1 MSIALIGPPGA
12 GKGTHANDLIAK
24 FNLVH
29 IVTGEL
35 FRRHLEERSA
45 IGILS
50 RKYMTRGEL
59 VPDEVVDAI
68 VEEWLWKADPDKGI
82 LFDGFPRTVN
92 QAQFLDRLLDEVGR
106 KLHGAVYFNIPDDEV
121 VLRLLGRVVC
131 SECYA
136 PYHLKFNPP
145 AQENV
150 CDRCG
155 GALRRR
161 TTDIPELI
169 RVRLRAFRRAAAPL
183 IDYYQATNRLIIID
197 GAQDIQTVGETVSNV
212 VEGLMQQRIQMAT
225 AAETAEIETL
235 KPALP
240 TPDRITL
247 VDESVNVV
255 LVGGPGSGKGTQA
268 SELKEALNVPHIS
281 TGDLFRE
288 NIKHETE
295 LGKLAKSYMDKG
307 ELVPDDVTE
316 AMVENRLAQDDAARG
331 FILDGFPRTLP
342 QAEALT
348 EILAG
353 LGRQLNAV
361 FYLKVSDAEIT
372 ERLSGRMICRE
383 CQTPFHKIFNP
394 FEACPYNKCEGEHLY
409 QRDDDKPETIR
420 ARLDTF
426 HRQTAPLINY
436 YMENDRLVEVNGEGD
451 VADVTQR
458 MLAAAGELE
467 AV

>member
-12 GKGTHANDLIAK
+12 GKGTHVDYLIEK

-35 FRRHLEERSA
+35 FRRHVEERTA

-50 RKYMTRGEL
+50 KKYMTRGEL

-68 VEEWLWKADPDKGI
+68 VEEWLWKADPEKGV

-92 QAQFLDRLLDEVGR
+92 QAQFVDELLKEVDR
-106 KLHGAVYFNIPDDEV
+106 KMHGVIYFNVPDDEI

-131 SECYA
+131 SECYT

-145 AQENV
+145 AQEGI

-155 GALRRR
+155 GELRRR
-161 TTDIPELI
+161 TADIPELI

-183 IDYYQATNRLIIID
+183 IDYYQATGRLIIID
-197 GAQDIQTVGETVSNV
+197 GSRDIQTVREAVSKA
-212 VEGLMQQRIQMAT
+212 VEGLIQHRIRMAT
-225 AAETAEIETL
+225 PAETAKLQTL
-235 KPALP
+235 KPVSI
-240 TPDRITL
+240 TPDTKRI
-247 VDESVNVV
+247 DESVNVV

-268 SELKEALNVPHIS
+268 SQLKEELAVPHIS

-288 NIKHETE
+288 NIKNQTD
-295 LGKLAKSYMDKG
+295 LGKLAKSYIDCG
-307 ELVPDDVTE
+307 QLVPDDVTE
-316 AMVENRLAQDDAARG
+316 AMVESRLAQDDASRG

-353 LGRQLNAV
+353 MGRKLNAV
-361 FYLKVSDAEIT
+361 LYLKVSDSEIVN
-372 ERLSGRMICRE
+372 RLSGRMICRE
-383 CQTPFHKIFNP
+383 CQTPFHKMFNP
-394 FEACPYNKCEGEHLY
+394 FKECPNHKCDGEHLY

-420 ARLDTF
+420 ARLETF

-436 YMENDRLVEVNGEGD
+436 YQENGVLIEINGEGD
-451 VADVTQR
+451 VADVTTR
-458 MLAAAGELE
+458 TVAAAHDLAA
-467 AV
+467 V